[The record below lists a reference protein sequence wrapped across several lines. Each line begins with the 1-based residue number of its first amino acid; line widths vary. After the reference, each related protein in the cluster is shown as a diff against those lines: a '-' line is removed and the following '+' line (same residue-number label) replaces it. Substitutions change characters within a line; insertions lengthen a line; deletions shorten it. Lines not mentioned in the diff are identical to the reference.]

1 MPDLLRALIL
11 PIGMFAI
18 LYFFM
23 IRPQK
28 KQQEKKEEMISNLR
42 VGDNIITIG
51 GIHGVV
57 NVVKEDM
64 ITIETS
70 STKTRLDVSKW
81 AVGTVSSE

>member
-1 MPDLLRALIL
+1 MTYLLRELIL